1 MYTYIYLYVLTYVC
15 MYTYKYIYTNIL
27 VCRRV
32 SGSWG
37 SGRAFQARAAAPALR
52 VSDFGFRFS
61 GSEFRVWGFGIW
73 VTGFGCRVH
82 NFYRAWMGLELVLSF
97 QFSDV
102 YQGVGGDDESVR
114 SVPRPLHERMGFRS
128 QGQGSGILEGVA
140 VQGLGFRVLGFRF

>member
-1 MYTYIYLYVLTYVC
+1 MYIYV
-15 MYTYKYIYTNIL
+15 YIYIYIL

-37 SGRAFQARAAAPALR
+37 SGTASRARAAAPALR

-61 GSEFRVWGFGIW
+61 GSEFRVSGFGIW

-82 NFYRAWMGLELVLSF
+82 NFYRAWMVSGLVLSV
-97 QFSDV
+97 QLSDV
-102 YQGVGGDDESVR
+102 YQGVGGDEESVR